1 MEFEW
6 DETKREIN
14 IEKHGIDFLDVLELF
29 AQKPRVKKSSY
40 PEENRFLATGTLN
53 NRKITVVYTIRESRI
68 RIISV
73 RRARKNE

>member
-29 AQKPRVKKSSY
+29 NQKPRVKKSSY
-40 PEENRFLATGTLN
+40 LEENRFLATGTVM
-53 NRKITVVYTIRESRI
+53 NRNITVVYTMTKR
-68 RIISV
+68 
-73 RRARKNE
+73 